1 MVKHILADGREVESI
16 KGFVVPATGATEPVY
31 RILLEFEKKKRREN
45 SRKAK
50 NNTGNGW

>member
-31 RILLEFEKKKRREN
+31 RILLEFEKKKRR
-45 SRKAK
+45 K
-50 NNTGNGW
+50 NGLKSKDNMINGG